1 MKQQTFSNLQTH
13 WKFRYCHGGTLRKSS
28 KGRGARPLSSKDPIH
43 LVFKVNKS
51 AVTKGLRSARS
62 FSLLNILL
70 KKYARK
76 FFVRIEQFSIQSDH
90 IHILIRGGKRS
101 AVQSF
106 LRVVAG
112 QFSQC
117 LTDTFTRRHEGEKVW
132 KHRPFTR
139 VVKGF
144 RPYIV
149 VRDYIQLN
157 ELEALGRPYSKT
169 RLRGLSEEQLR
180 ELWA

>member
-13 WKFRYCHGGTLRKSS
+13 WKFRHCHGGTLRTSS

-43 LVFKVNKS
+43 LVFKVNMT
-51 AVTKGLRSARS
+51 AVSKGLRSPRN

-76 FFVRIEQFSIQSDH
+76 FFVKIEQFSIQSDH
-90 IHILIRGGKRS
+90 IHILVRGSRRS
-101 AVQSF
+101 AIQSF

-112 QFSQC
+112 QFAQC
-117 LTDTFTRRHEGEKVW
+117 LTDTFTKRHEGERVW

-139 VVKGF
+139 VIRGF
-144 RPYIV
+144 KPYKV

-157 ELEALGRPYSKT
+157 EMEALGRMYSKT
-169 RLRGLSEEQLR
+169 RLRGMSPEELR